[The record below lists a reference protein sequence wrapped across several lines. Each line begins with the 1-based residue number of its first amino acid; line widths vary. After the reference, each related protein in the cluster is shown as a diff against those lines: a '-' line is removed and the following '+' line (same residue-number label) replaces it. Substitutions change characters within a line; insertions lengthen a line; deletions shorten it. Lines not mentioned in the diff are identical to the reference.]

1 MYAKLVNK
9 RYKPSTIKKDENLT
23 IKQKLTKFLVVRI
36 NKEKQY
42 FLNQQYVKKDKR
54 YPVWLIKYLSNK
66 CMIIAKEI
74 NLKISK
80 SFC

>member
-54 YPVWLIKYLSNK
+54 YPV
-66 CMIIAKEI
+66 
-74 NLKISK
+74 
-80 SFC
+80 